1 MKDRTPASG
10 AEEFNRALA
19 RVQEAARK
27 LLAEHV
33 RRLAEDDGFQVLDP
47 AVVGKTFLELS
58 ARLLSDPEAL
68 LREQAAFWQRYA
80 VLWQRTAERMLFNK
94 PAEPVIAPAPDD
106 RRFKDRQWTENALSD
121 FVKQCYLLAADSV
134 SSAVSRAR
142 GPDPH
147 AAKKAAFFTR
157 QMLDAMSPSNFFAT
171 NPQVL
176 RATAESGG
184 MNLVRGLALLLED
197 LERNKGRLRPR
208 TADLEAF
215 RLGENLATTPG
226 KVIFQNEL
234 MQLLQ
239 YAPGTDQV
247 HRRPLLIV
255 PPWINKYYILDL
267 QPKNSFIR
275 WAVGE
280 GHTVFVVSWVNPD
293 ASLAGKRFDDYLLQ
307 GPLAAIGAIEQATG
321 EREVNAVGYC
331 IGGTL
336 LASTLAHMSAKDDRR
351 VASATLLTSLLDFS
365 DVGEISVFIDEEQV
379 GLMERHMQRHGYF
392 DGSHM
397 ATAFNLLRENELI
410 WHYVVNGY
418 LLGREPMAFDLLYWG
433 MDSTSMPAAMHSFYL
448 RNMYLRNLLREPGA
462 LSLAGTPIDLRS
474 IRVPAYFLSTSEDH
488 IAPWRST
495 YAGTRL
501 VSGPVRFVLAGAG
514 HNAGVINPP
523 ELKKRYGYW
532 TNTELPPQPEAW
544 FSAAQRHE
552 GSWWTDWAEWIGA
565 YSGGTV
571 PARHPGDGALEPI
584 EDAPGSAVKVR
595 IT

>member
-1 MKDRTPASG
+1 MSAATPSV
-10 AEEFNRALA
+10 AEEFDRALA
-19 RVQEAARK
+19 RVREASRK
-27 LLAEHV
+27 LLAEQM
-33 RRLAEDDGFQVLDP
+33 RCLSEDDGFQVLDP
-47 AVVGKTFLELS
+47 TVVAKTFLELN
-58 ARLLSDPEAL
+58 ARLLAHPEAL

-80 VLWQRTAERMLFNK
+80 ELWQRTAERMLLNK
-94 PAEPVIAPAPDD
+94 PAEPVIAPAPGDK
-106 RRFKDRQWTENALSD
+106 RFKDRQWTENALFD
-121 FVKQCYLLAADSV
+121 FVKQCYLLAARSAF
-134 SSAVSRAR
+134 SAVSQAA
-142 GPDPH
+142 GLDPH
-147 AAKKAAFFTR
+147 TARKAAFFTR
-157 QMLDAMSPSNFFAT
+157 QMLDAMAPSNFFAT

-176 RATAESGG
+176 QATLESGG
-184 MNLVRGLALLLED
+184 LNLARGLALLLED
-197 LERNKGRLRPR
+197 LDRNKGRLRPK
-208 TADLEAF
+208 TADLDAF
-215 RLGENLATTPG
+215 RLGENLAITPG
-226 KVIFQNEL
+226 KVVFQNEL

-239 YAPGTDQV
+239 YAPSTSEV
-247 HRRPLLIV
+247 RRRPLLIV

-267 QPKNSFIR
+267 QPKTSFIR
-275 WAVGE
+275 WAIGE

-293 ASLAGKRFDDYLLQ
+293 ASLAEKRFDDYLLE

-365 DVGEISVFIDEEQV
+365 DAGEISVFIDEEQI

-392 DGSHM
+392 DGNHM

-433 MDSTSMPAAMHSFYL
+433 MDSTRMPAAMHSFYL
-448 RNMYLRNLLREPGA
+448 RNMYLRNLLREPGR

-474 IRVPAYFLSTSEDH
+474 IQVPTYFLSTSEDH

-501 VSGPVRFVLAGAG
+501 VSGPVRFVLAGSG

-532 TNTELPPQPEAW
+532 TNAQLAPEPDAW
-544 FSAAQRHE
+544 FSTAQRHE
-552 GSWWTDWAEWIGA
+552 GSWWTDWSGWIGEYA
-565 YSGGTV
+565 GGTV
-571 PARHPGDGALEPI
+571 AARHPGDGALQPI

-595 IT
+595 ID